1 MCNQYNK
8 AVHRL
13 GEALRLTERLWDNAP
28 DIKRDLFPVHEAIQ
42 AWPWI
47 PTCYSLIEQTFKLIW
62 GTRKGVE
69 LDEIKKELIKK
80 IEKPSQ
86 AHDLNILF
94 KNLDPGDQESINTAY
109 ESYQDL
115 HNYIPILNVNE
126 FLEKIGDGYTNWRY
140 LLLEGTKGIPITH
153 VGAMLEVAKSSVS
166 VLRDE
171 YFTRHGFVTVD
182 RRVQRD
188 IENAITQDMHA
199 FSSSNSVQ
207 ISENFRVKCLE
218 RMNYVCGL
226 IRKNPNY
233 MISILSRQNPRENN
247 LSSDER
253 NILDGICA
261 VLSKADRK
269 NSIEYLRRGF
279 LNSPSRLQAYP
290 KPAQ

>member
-1 MCNQYNK
+1 MSKQYK
-8 AVHRL
+8 GAVDRL
-13 GEALRLTERLWDNAP
+13 WDAHRLTEDLWDHAP
-28 DIKRDLFPVHEAIQ
+28 DIEPDLVSVYEAIQ

-47 PTCYSLIEQTFKLIW
+47 PTCYSLIEQAFKLIW
-62 GTRKGVE
+62 GTRKGIE
-69 LDEIKKELIKK
+69 LDEIRKELVKK
-80 IEKPSQ
+80 IKKPSQ

-94 KNLDPGDQESINTAY
+94 KNLDLGDQESINTAY

-115 HNYIPILNVNE
+115 HNYIPILNANE

-166 VLRDE
+166 ILRDE

-233 MISILSRQNPRENN
+233 MISMLSSQNPRENN
-247 LSSDER
+247 LRAAER
-253 NILDGICA
+253 NILNGICVA
-261 VLSKADRK
+261 LSMAERK
-269 NSIEYLRRGF
+269 NSIQYLRRGF
-279 LNSPSRLQAYP
+279 LNCPSRLQA
-290 KPAQ
+290 